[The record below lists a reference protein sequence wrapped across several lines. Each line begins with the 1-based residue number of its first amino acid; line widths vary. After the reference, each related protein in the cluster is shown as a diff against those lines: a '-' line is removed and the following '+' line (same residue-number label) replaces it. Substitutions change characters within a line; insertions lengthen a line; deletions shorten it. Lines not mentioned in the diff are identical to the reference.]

1 MGTLPH
7 SSSGGRACRQLA
19 CRRYSNVYAT
29 CPRISK
35 LASDTQL
42 QRECVQYVCR
52 ARRSAPPPSVVFAAY
67 SAFQA
72 GVSIKEVCTSQ
83 ELRRHHVDDRRF
95 VAFGVIHGFI
105 RRVHEYPV
113 PLLPLSELLQPR
125 PLPARSRKPRDGAA
139 AAAGAAATGPG
150 AGGTKVSPRTA
161 LMASRSK
168 GKPGQAGA
176 GAGQSGGGRGLQSA
190 TGADGS
196 GGGQSGSGA
205 APADGSAS
213 AASDDATGHDGASRG
228 TSTERSGAA
237 DASTDAGSHGDE
249 QGSSTSGRSERK
261 HNGPQSARP
270 AAHGVADSVGAGA
283 PATVAPHMSSVRLLR
298 LCDGTR
304 SVDDICCMLLRSRDE
319 VMKEIEG
326 NRHFVV
332 VSK

>member
-1 MGTLPH
+1 M
-7 SSSGGRACRQLA
+7 
-19 CRRYSNVYAT
+19 YAT
-29 CPRISK
+29 CPRIAQ

-52 ARRSAPPPSVVFAAY
+52 ARRTAPAPSVVFAAY

-83 ELRRHHVDDRRF
+83 DLRRHHVDDRRF

-125 PLPARSRKPRDGAA
+125 PFPVRSRKHG
-139 AAAGAAATGPG
+139 AGAGAGAGAGSSG
-150 AGGTKVSPRTA
+150 AGGATKVSPRAA
-161 LMASRSK
+161 LIASSWSKSK
-168 GKPGQAGA
+168 GGQLGNGA
-176 GAGQSGGGRGLQSA
+176 SLG
-190 TGADGS
+190 GS
-196 GGGQSGSGA
+196 GKGSQTPGGVDSS
-205 APADGSAS
+205 APPGVADGSAS
-213 AASDDATGHDGASRG
+213 AASDDAGAHDSGSRGASVDRG
-228 TSTERSGAA
+228 AGA
-237 DASTDAGSHGDE
+237 DASTDTGSRGDE
-249 QGSSTSGRSERK
+249 QGSSVSGRSERK
-261 HNGPQSARP
+261 HNGPHQARD
-270 AAHGVADSVGAGA
+270 ATDGAGA
-283 PATVAPHMSSVRLLR
+283 GASAPNQPSVRLLR